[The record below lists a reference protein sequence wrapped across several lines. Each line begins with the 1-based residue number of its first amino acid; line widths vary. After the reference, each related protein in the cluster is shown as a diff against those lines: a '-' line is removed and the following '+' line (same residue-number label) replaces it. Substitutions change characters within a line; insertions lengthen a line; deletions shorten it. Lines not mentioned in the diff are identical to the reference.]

1 MNKIIRLCREL
12 KILEFRR
19 IRISGESTESRC
31 LIKELVSIGNYI
43 FEIKITLANRLAMGY
58 RMLFGREP
66 IIIRFVV
73 DPSESFLHV
82 NYDQEELKKLCCRPA
97 H

>member
-1 MNKIIRLCREL
+1 
-12 KILEFRR
+12 
-19 IRISGESTESRC
+19 
-31 LIKELVSIGNYI
+31 
-43 FEIKITLANRLAMGY
+43 MGY

-66 IIIRFVV
+66 IIVRFVV

-82 NYDQEELKKLCCRPA
+82 NYDQEELKKLCCRPS